1 MVMREARTLS
11 RDVEVAAIP
20 YGDRITLTMGT
31 TVFITQ
37 ALGGSYSAMTDH
49 GYLVRIEGKD
59 GDAIGEKPVLPMT
72 AEDTKGRSTQDLA
85 WEQLKSCF
93 DPEIP
98 VNIVDLGLVYKCEA
112 EPLDGDGEKVQV
124 EFTLTAPGCGMGD
137 FLRQDVQ
144 QKLLAIPGVEGGGR
158 AGRPRPPVGPEHD
171 VRRRAPPAGV
181 DVAMKLSSQEEYGL
195 RCLLQLARA
204 GAGASLTIAEMSER
218 EGISAPNVAK
228 IMRILRRAGLVK
240 STRGKAGGY
249 TLARTAAEVKALD
262 VLAALGGR
270 LFDTGFCDRH
280 AGMESHC
287 LNTRDCSI
295 RPVLR
300 GLQQAV
306 DHVLGELTL
315 ASLLPS
321 ESEVT
326 VTLRPRAVKLPIA
339 RRAS

>member
-1 MVMREARTLS
+1 
-11 RDVEVAAIP
+11 
-20 YGDRITLTMGT
+20 
-31 TVFITQ
+31 
-37 ALGGSYSAMTDH
+37 
-49 GYLVRIEGKD
+49 
-59 GDAIGEKPVLPMT
+59 
-72 AEDTKGRSTQDLA
+72 
-85 WEQLKSCF
+85 
-93 DPEIP
+93 
-98 VNIVDLGLVYKCEA
+98 
-112 EPLDGDGEKVQV
+112 
-124 EFTLTAPGCGMGD
+124 
-137 FLRQDVQ
+137 
-144 QKLLAIPGVEGGGR
+144 
-158 AGRPRPPVGPEHD
+158 
-171 VRRRAPPAGV
+171 
-181 DVAMKLSSQEEYGL
+181 
-195 RCLLQLARA
+195 
-204 GAGASLTIAEMSER
+204 
-218 EGISAPNVAK
+218 VAK

-249 TLARTAAEVKALD
+249 TLARTAGEVKALD

-280 AGMESHC
+280 AGVESHC

-326 VTLRPRAVKLPIA
+326 VTLRPRAFKLPIA